1 MAAVGSRYARAFADV
16 VDSEHLNGDAVIA
29 ELRSLV
35 ATVTNTPA
43 LRKVW
48 ETPAIPAAEKR
59 ALLDAIAA
67 RTGLSKPVR
76 NFVAVMIDHRRV
88 AMLPQVVEQLQ
99 AELDERQG
107 VSDAEVTA
115 SRELSDEERREI
127 EGRIARTTGRRVRAH
142 YATDSAILGGAVV
155 RIGSTIYDG
164 SVRGQ
169 LRKIKEALSS

>member
-16 VDSEHLNGDAVIA
+16 VESKHLNGDAVIA

-35 ATVTNTPA
+35 QTVAGTPE

-48 ETPAIPAAEKR
+48 ETPAIPAPQKR

-67 RTGLSKPVR
+67 RSGLSQPVR
-76 NFVAVMIDHRRV
+76 NFVAVMIDHRRIS
-88 AMLPQVVEQLQ
+88 MLSPVVEQLQ
-99 AELDERQG
+99 AELDQRQG
-107 VSDAEVTA
+107 VSDAAVTA
-115 SRELSDEERREI
+115 SRELSDDERRDLEA
-127 EGRIARTTGRRVRAH
+127 RIARTTGSRVRAH
-142 YATDSAILGGAVV
+142 YATDPAILGGAVI

-169 LRKIKEALSS
+169 LRKMKEALSN